1 MISKTDIRNLFKVNI
16 KVKGCLINFQ
26 LTDIPSKETIYEEL
40 RQYVT
45 KNPSLIKYFQEN
57 FNLINK
63 ESIIKSLN
71 YDTTTIVKS
80 YFFDCNK
87 DIYKFVYKNIFDNYE
102 IKINE
107 VAAECRQ
114 DMSIFQ
120 PDTIEFQTAHILIE
134 NCERLRDLMD
144 KIFNNIYLNL

>member
-1 MISKTDIRNLFKVNI
+1 MISRTDIYNLFKVRV
-16 KVKGCLINFQ
+16 KVKGCLISFR
-26 LTDIPSKETIYEEL
+26 LVDIPSKETIYEEL
-40 RQYVT
+40 RNHVI
-45 KNPSLIKYFQEN
+45 KNPVLIKYFQEN

-63 ESIIKSLN
+63 ESVIKNLN

-80 YFFDCNK
+80 YFFDCTE
-87 DIYKFVYKNIFDNYE
+87 DIYKYIYRNIFDNYE

-107 VAAECRQ
+107 VVAECRQ

-120 PDTIEFQTAHILIE
+120 PDTIEFQTAYILIE
-134 NCERLRDLMD
+134 NCERFRCYIN